1 MLNQSLCA
9 ILTYNTQ
16 ATFTG
21 RIHMIASF
29 LPFSDTET
37 AVVLHKFFLDYQDRL
52 HLNLD
57 LSPDIHRYLAHI
69 DLEAVDDGS
78 MFSKLAK
85 KHHNPQLSARS
96 LDKAMERRKVK
107 LTNEYKDTHE
117 LVSEDTNKRPLEKY
131 RLKFLP
137 NLDDI
142 VVHKI
147 EEEEDEKEKERLTM
161 EKLAAEK
168 LEKEKQA
175 KKKQEKK
182 KKKQERERLERE
194 KLVKRKLEVEK
205 MVRENLEKEK
215 QAKEKQ
221 EQEKLAKE
229 KREIE

>member
-1 MLNQSLCA
+1 MTKFGISQGQSVALKTDKRDKVNLVPLQAKLETASTQAYGVILNMLNQSLCA

-52 HLNLD
+52 HLDLD

-96 LDKAMERRKVK
+96 LDKAMERKKVK

-147 EEEEDEKEKERLTM
+147 EEEEDGKEKERLH
-161 EKLAAEK
+161 
-168 LEKEKQA
+168 
-175 KKKQEKK
+175 
-182 KKKQERERLERE
+182 RRS
-194 KLVKRKLEVEK
+194 
-205 MVRENLEKEK
+205 
-215 QAKEKQ
+215 
-221 EQEKLAKE
+221 
-229 KREIE
+229 